1 MTMQIHDETRT
12 GLALSNPS
20 IAVARTGDLM
30 PRSLPALMELAK
42 MAATSGLAKVQS
54 PEQAATIIMT
64 GIELGLTPMQA
75 LRGIYVVEGRPFL
88 SADLMIALV
97 LQSGTCEE
105 WEVVETDDEKCVIRT
120 KRTGRAAVKREFT
133 AEDAKR
139 ADLVKDKSG
148 HGKYPRVMLYH
159 RCCAVI
165 CREVWPDILLGMYVP
180 EEQADV
186 VATVRG
192 EAVTT
197 RVVESRTAPV
207 AAAAGGSDGGG
218 RKPPSTHTDSP
229 IDATPERDWR
239 AEIETATTLDE
250 LTRLGDE
257 LRAAAQAKAIDIPTS
272 QALGAVYKARKTA
285 LSAAQNGAAS

>member
-1 MTMQIHDETRT
+1 MTMQIHDENRT

-75 LRGIYVVEGRPFL
+75 LRGIYVVEGRPFI
-88 SADLMIALV
+88 SADMMVALV
-97 LQSGTCEE
+97 RQSGTLVA
-105 WEVVETDDEKCVIRT
+105 WEVTKKTAEECTIRAQRDGGAPVERS
-120 KRTGRAAVKREFT
+120 FT
-133 AEDAKR
+133 AKEAEAAK
-139 ADLVKDKSG
+139 LGSVHKT
-148 HGKYPRVMLYH
+148 YPATMLYH
-159 RCCAVI
+159 RCCAII
-165 CREVWPDILLGMYVP
+165 CRELWPDILLGMYAP

-197 RVVESRTAPV
+197 RVVESRPAPV

-218 RKPPSTHTDSP
+218 RKTASTHADNP

-239 AEIETATTLDE
+239 AEIETAATLDE
-250 LTRLGDE
+250 LARLGDE

-285 LSAAQNGAAS
+285 LSATQNGAAS